1 MIEVEELKT
10 NLQNTKTIMSGL
22 FLNFYQVEI
31 DLKKVSVKT
40 LNYSD
45 YQSKEDFKTLRD
57 SNEDFEF
64 YKEDDKIL
72 VWSIKELNSKFEQLP
87 EHKINLSDNPK
98 IVSRIIENGVIDLLK
113 QTNSYRIFKDK
124 YSNTWEIIS
133 SKDILQNSI
142 DGLEINRVVHLSPYF
157 FYKEEK
163 LLIGFTLS
171 SSLKNK
177 FIWTKQ
183 EFEKN
188 GIDTSGLKGKEDII
202 FANRQSIKRF
212 LESRGA
218 TENYETA
225 RTRENKNATSFK
237 IINNFYNWLEKSKN
251 KIDLPFGL
259 NISSISKRYL
269 PFENDIIKSE
279 IIHKPQRYFY
289 SNRKNTQGLRFYDQ
303 MVKTYK
309 PYSLEQYQNKNI
321 KLGIIC
327 PSEYQGETE
336 VFAKKIES
344 KLKEVFHFNNLSFY
358 FLKITDT
365 DLKSYEHAIYD
376 NELLECNLVYVIV
389 NQLQEKL
396 ANNLSPYYKC
406 KAKLIGNG
414 IPTQDVQIETIRQNL
429 GAFTMTNIAL
439 NTYAKL
445 GGTAWT
451 IEKEDK
457 LKDELVIGIGSTI
470 AKDGQFVLGIAQI
483 FHNDGRY
490 MTGNCSPL
498 SSFDNYAENLENHL
512 FETLKPL
519 VEEMKNLET
528 FRLIFHLF
536 KSASEKYEIKAIN
549 NLKERLSDYNFEF
562 ALVHLAYGHNFRLYY
577 NDGRNDVM
585 AGSYIQLS
593 KHSAILH
600 FVKNSDLPLKIDID
614 KRSTFTSMFYI
625 AKQVYW
631 FSHLSHRSYMP
642 SKRTVTIMYPSL
654 MAKMTEE
661 LKKVHN
667 WDYDRLKFVEDKLWF
682 I

>member
-1 MIEVEELKT
+1 
-10 NLQNTKTIMSGL
+10 MSGL
-22 FLNFYQVEI
+22 FLNFYQIEI
-31 DLKKVSVKT
+31 DSKEVSTKA

-45 YQSKEDFKTLRD
+45 YQSKEDFINLRD
-57 SNEDFEF
+57 SNKECTF
-64 YKEDDKIL
+64 YRENDKIL
-72 VWSIKELNSKFEQLP
+72 IWSLKDINNEFQKLPDYKIDLKE
-87 EHKINLSDNPK
+87 NPK
-98 IVSRIIENGVIDLLK
+98 IISRIIENGIIGLLK
-113 QTNSYRIFKDK
+113 GIDSYRIYKNK
-124 YSNTWEIIS
+124 YSHTWEIIS

-142 DGLEINRVVHLSPYF
+142 EGLQINRVVHFSPYF
-157 FYKEEK
+157 CYKEEK
-163 LLIGFTLS
+163 LLLGFTLS
-171 SSLKNK
+171 SSLKNR
-177 FIWTKQ
+177 FTWTKK
-183 EFEKN
+183 EFELN
-188 GIDTSGLKGKEDII
+188 GIDTNGLKGKEEII

-212 LESRGA
+212 LESRGV
-218 TENYETA
+218 TENYESALTN
-225 RTRENKNATSFK
+225 ENQNSKSFQ
-237 IINNFYNWLEKSKN
+237 IIDKFYNWIQAN
-251 KIDLPFGL
+251 RTKIKLPFGL
-259 NISSISKRYL
+259 NILAISKKYL

-279 IIHKPQRYFY
+279 IIYKPQRYFY
-289 SNRKNTQGLRFYDQ
+289 SNRKNTQGLRYYDQ
-303 MVKTYK
+303 MVKAYQ
-309 PYSLEQYQNKNI
+309 PYSLEQYRNKNI
-321 KLGIIC
+321 KLGVIC
-327 PSEYQGETE
+327 PLEYQGETE
-336 VFAKKIES
+336 AFAKKIEL
-344 KLKEVFHFNNLSFY
+344 KLKEVFHLNNLNFY
-358 FLKITDT
+358 FIKIPNT

-376 NELLECNLVYVIV
+376 NELLECDLVYVIV

-396 ANNLSPYYKC
+396 PNNLSPYFKT

-429 GAFTMTNIAL
+429 GAFTMTNLAL
-439 NTYAKL
+439 NSYAKL

-470 AKDGQFVLGIAQI
+470 SKDGQFVLGIAQI

-498 SSFDNYAENLENHL
+498 SSLENYAENLENHL
-512 FETLKPL
+512 YDILKPL
-519 VEEMKNLET
+519 VEEMKSAGT

-549 NLKERLSDYNFEF
+549 NLKDRLVEYNFEF

-577 NDGRNDVM
+577 NDGKNDIVQ
-585 AGSYIQLS
+585 GSYIQLS

-600 FVKNSDLPLKIDID
+600 FVKNSNLPLKIDID

-625 AKQVYW
+625 AKQIYW

-661 LKKVHN
+661 LKKVDN